1 MYIFAF
7 PMQHKK
13 TRSMKFTKMHGTGN
27 DYIYVNG
34 LVETIEN
41 PAEFAIQYSDW
52 HKGIGSDGLVMI
64 LASETCDFRMRMFN
78 ADGSES
84 EMCGNASRCI
94 GKYVYDKGLTNKT
107 TLTLETLAGV
117 KALQLFIGADQKVEK
132 VTVDMGEPILDA
144 ALIPVTSD
152 KNRVINE
159 PLAFNSEIQY
169 NITTV
174 SMGNPHAVIFTTDIL
189 QLDLPKIGP
198 VIENATIFPRR
209 TNTEFIEV
217 LTQNISGLK
226 NGKFCIFGRDEI
238 SNAIILRNNE
248 YIKIFDDL
256 KNIDS
261 CNIAYIANDKQKMF
275 KFVGHSF
282 RDLRILTIAT
292 FSDFSLS
299 ENGMIE
305 IQLGRRNFEIIVN
318 KKTLKA
324 NSFML
329 KPLINSY
336 VIN

>member
-1 MYIFAF
+1 
-7 PMQHKK
+7 
-13 TRSMKFTKMHGTGN
+13 MKFTKMHGTGN
-27 DYIYVNG
+27 AYIYVNG

-41 PAEFAIQYSDW
+41 PSEFAIQYSDR

-117 KALQLFIGADQKVEK
+117 KVLQLFIGVDQKVEK

-198 VIENATIFPRR
+198 VIENATIFTRR

-217 LTQNISGLK
+217 LTNNHVKMRVWERGSGETMACGTGACASVVAGVLNGLISRRTTVELLG
-226 NGKFCIFGRDEI
+226 GE
-238 SNAIILRNNE
+238 
-248 YIKIFDDL
+248 
-256 KNIDS
+256 
-261 CNIAYIANDKQKMF
+261 
-275 KFVGHSF
+275 
-282 RDLRILTIAT
+282 LTIEWKEEDNHVYLTGGAT
-292 FSDFSLS
+292 TVF
-299 ENGMIE
+299 EGE
-305 IQLGRRNFEIIVN
+305 I
-318 KKTLKA
+318 
-324 NSFML
+324 
-329 KPLINSY
+329 
-336 VIN
+336 

>member
-1 MYIFAF
+1 
-7 PMQHKK
+7 
-13 TRSMKFTKMHGTGN
+13 MKFTKMHGTGN

-41 PAEFAIQYSDW
+41 PAEFAIQYSDR

-117 KALQLFIGADQKVEK
+117 KVLQLFIGVDQKVEK

-159 PLAFNSEIQY
+159 PLAFNSEIRY

-217 LTQNISGLK
+217 LTNNHVKMRVWERGSGETMACGTGACASVVAGVLNGLISRRTTVELLG
-226 NGKFCIFGRDEI
+226 GE
-238 SNAIILRNNE
+238 
-248 YIKIFDDL
+248 
-256 KNIDS
+256 
-261 CNIAYIANDKQKMF
+261 
-275 KFVGHSF
+275 
-282 RDLRILTIAT
+282 LTIEWKEEDNHVYLTGGAT
-292 FSDFSLS
+292 TVF
-299 ENGMIE
+299 EGE
-305 IQLGRRNFEIIVN
+305 I
-318 KKTLKA
+318 
-324 NSFML
+324 
-329 KPLINSY
+329 
-336 VIN
+336 

>member
-1 MYIFAF
+1 
-7 PMQHKK
+7 
-13 TRSMKFTKMHGTGN
+13 MKFTKMHGTGN

-41 PAEFAIQYSDW
+41 PAEFAIQYSDR

-174 SMGNPHAVIFTTDIL
+174 SMGNPHAVIFTSDIL

-217 LTQNISGLK
+217 LTNNHVKMRVWERGSGETMACGTGACASVVAGVLNGLISRRTTVELLG
-226 NGKFCIFGRDEI
+226 GE
-238 SNAIILRNNE
+238 
-248 YIKIFDDL
+248 
-256 KNIDS
+256 
-261 CNIAYIANDKQKMF
+261 
-275 KFVGHSF
+275 
-282 RDLRILTIAT
+282 LTIEWKEEDNHVYLTGGAT
-292 FSDFSLS
+292 TVF
-299 ENGMIE
+299 EGE
-305 IQLGRRNFEIIVN
+305 I
-318 KKTLKA
+318 
-324 NSFML
+324 
-329 KPLINSY
+329 
-336 VIN
+336 

>member
-1 MYIFAF
+1 
-7 PMQHKK
+7 
-13 TRSMKFTKMHGTGN
+13 MKFTKMHGTGN

-41 PAEFAIQYSDW
+41 PAEFAIQYSDR

-117 KALQLFIGADQKVEK
+117 KELQLFIGADQKVEK

-217 LTQNISGLK
+217 LTNNHVKMRVWERGSGETMACGTGACASVVAGVLNGLISRRTTVELLG
-226 NGKFCIFGRDEI
+226 GE
-238 SNAIILRNNE
+238 
-248 YIKIFDDL
+248 
-256 KNIDS
+256 
-261 CNIAYIANDKQKMF
+261 
-275 KFVGHSF
+275 
-282 RDLRILTIAT
+282 LTIEWKEEDNHVYLTGGAT
-292 FSDFSLS
+292 TVF
-299 ENGMIE
+299 EGE
-305 IQLGRRNFEIIVN
+305 I
-318 KKTLKA
+318 
-324 NSFML
+324 
-329 KPLINSY
+329 
-336 VIN
+336 